1 MPTIAIVGAGPI
13 LGLSAAKIFGSKG
26 FKVALVSR
34 TQENVDKLA
43 ADLAELGV
51 EAAGFAGDVTDSASL
66 AAAFTR
72 VRERFGAV
80 DVVSFA
86 PVTKTPNVGV
96 DIVGPE
102 AMTVENTQAQL
113 DVQLHG
119 AIRTVREVLPEMVE
133 RGSGTMLFTT
143 AYAAVEPL
151 AFVANFGLAG
161 STVRYYARTLNSA
174 LAEKGVHVAH
184 ISVNAYINTEPG
196 TEADTIAEL
205 YWDAYTKRD
214 QAELIFQAA

>member
-13 LGLSAAKIFGSKG
+13 LGLSAAKIFGGNG

-43 ADLAELGV
+43 AELAELGV

-66 AAAFTR
+66 AAAFGR
-72 VRERFGAV
+72 IRERFGTV
-80 DVVSFA
+80 DVVSFS
-86 PVTKTPNVGV
+86 PVTKSPNLGV

-119 AIRTVREVLPEMVE
+119 AIRTVREVLPGMVE
-133 RGSGTMLFTT
+133 QGSGTLLFTT
-143 AYAAVEPL
+143 AYASVEPL
-151 AFVANFGLAG
+151 SFVANFGLAG
-161 STVRYYARTLNSA
+161 STVRYYARTLNEA
-174 LAEKGVHVAH
+174 LADKGVHAAH

-196 TEADTIAEL
+196 TEADTIAQL
-205 YWDAYTKRD
+205 YWEAYTKRD
-214 QAELIFQAA
+214 KAELIFQS